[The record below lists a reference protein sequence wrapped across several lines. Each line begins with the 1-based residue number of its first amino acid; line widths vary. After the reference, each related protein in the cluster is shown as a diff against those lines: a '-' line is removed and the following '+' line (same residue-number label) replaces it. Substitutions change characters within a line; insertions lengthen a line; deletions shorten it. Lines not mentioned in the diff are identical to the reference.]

1 MIFES
6 DSYLMP
12 YRKAITNRYRKLILK
27 REEIAGYGG
36 TLSAA
41 LNNHLFY
48 GVHLEG
54 GEWCFR
60 EWAPNATAIY
70 VIGDFNGWKRHKD
83 YLMLSI
89 GDGNWELRLPEKLI
103 DPGTF
108 FKWYVEWNGGAGERL
123 PVYATR
129 CVQDKNTKLFAAVI
143 QNPDKQYRWRNKFK
157 GLGAAPLIYEAHI
170 GMASEKEEVA
180 DFTYF
185 RKNVLPHIVSLGY
198 NTVQIM
204 ALQEHPY
211 YGSFGYQVSNFYA
224 LSSRFGTPDEFKAL
238 VDEAH
243 SLGLAVV
250 MDIVHSHAAK
260 NEAEGI
266 GNLCGNRALYFHE
279 GERGLH
285 PAWGTY
291 CFNYGKDEVIYFLLS
306 NCKFWMEEYHLDG
319 FRFDGVT
326 SMLYHDHGLGRA
338 FTSYEDYFSDN
349 TDEDALVYLGLA
361 NMLVKEINPAA
372 ITIAEDMSGMPG
384 LAAPLEQYGN
394 GFSYRMSMGIA
405 DHWIKWIKEQRDE
418 QWNMS
423 EIYGELTK
431 KRADEKTISYAE
443 CHDQALVGDKTI
455 IFRLLDAKMYTEM
468 SHSSSDPVIDRGIAL
483 HKMIR
488 LATIATAGN
497 GYLNFMGNEFGHP
510 EWIDFPREG
519 NNWSFFYARRQWSLA
534 DNGLLRYGCLE
545 AFDARMVHFLED
557 EKVLSQAPQLL
568 RADEEKKI

>member
-291 CFNYGKDEVIYFLLS
+291 CFNYGKDEVI
-306 NCKFWMEEYHLDG
+306 
-319 FRFDGVT
+319 
-326 SMLYHDHGLGRA
+326 
-338 FTSYEDYFSDN
+338 
-349 TDEDALVYLGLA
+349 
-361 NMLVKEINPAA
+361 
-372 ITIAEDMSGMPG
+372 
-384 LAAPLEQYGN
+384 
-394 GFSYRMSMGIA
+394 
-405 DHWIKWIKEQRDE
+405 
-418 QWNMS
+418 
-423 EIYGELTK
+423 
-431 KRADEKTISYAE
+431 
-443 CHDQALVGDKTI
+443 
-455 IFRLLDAKMYTEM
+455 
-468 SHSSSDPVIDRGIAL
+468 
-483 HKMIR
+483 
-488 LATIATAGN
+488 
-497 GYLNFMGNEFGHP
+497 
-510 EWIDFPREG
+510 
-519 NNWSFFYARRQWSLA
+519 
-534 DNGLLRYGCLE
+534 
-545 AFDARMVHFLED
+545 
-557 EKVLSQAPQLL
+557 
-568 RADEEKKI
+568 